1 MLRRLAFRSDLAVVA
16 VLIAAIM
23 LMIVPMPTLVVD
35 VLLAFNLGVSVLL
48 LMVGFYLRTPLEFS
62 TLPAVILIATVFRLA
77 LSIAITRLVLVQ
89 ADAGEIIR
97 TFGEY
102 VVAGNIL
109 VGLVIFLI
117 ITVVQF
123 IVITKGAERIA
134 EVAARFTLDA
144 MPGKQMAIDADLRSG
159 DIDQAAGRQR
169 RRLLEQESQ
178 LYGAMDGAMK
188 FVKGDAIAGLVI
200 IVINLL
206 GGLVVGL
213 LQHGMSFAEAGRTY
227 SILTVGDGLVA
238 QIPALFVSITA
249 GTVVTRVAG
258 GDADSLGGEIAQQ
271 LGDDSR
277 ALWAAAVIAVIIG
290 FIPGF
295 PTMIFLAIAVGLALL
310 GRAAAGRRAAAIEE
324 AMPKQGV
331 PPPPSRVQLVLSRAL
346 AAEFPRER
354 LQMVMARAAAAL
366 AGELGL
372 PVPAAD
378 ITDQQVPGRGFRI
391 DLDGVPLA
399 EATLPE
405 DSLLLRDD
413 VENATLADAV
423 TVSGP
428 ALPGVDEPLWI
439 AAEKRQQ
446 LLASGVGFMEPV
458 DVLAHAMANAL
469 RRYAGQL
476 VGVQEAR
483 QILAAGEPQW
493 GELVR
498 EVQRIVPLQRAADLF
513 RRLLDEGLTLRN
525 LRGILE
531 SILEHAPREQ
541 DPALLAELVRAAMRR
556 HICHTYADKLRVI
569 GAYIVDAEA
578 EALLRSAIQQAGNNA
593 HLNLTEGTTAALVE
607 RVRAEVSA
615 SRGPGPVVLTA
626 IDLRR
631 HLRALL
637 VNNGVYTPVLS
648 FHDLLADFT
657 VQPLGTI
664 RLTSSAATTPAIAE
678 PRHELQRPAVGQA
691 A

>member
-1 MLRRLAFRSDLAVVA
+1 
-16 VLIAAIM
+16 
-23 LMIVPMPTLVVD
+23 
-35 VLLAFNLGVSVLL
+35 
-48 LMVGFYLRTPLEFS
+48 
-62 TLPAVILIATVFRLA
+62 
-77 LSIAITRLVLVQ
+77 
-89 ADAGEIIR
+89 
-97 TFGEY
+97 
-102 VVAGNIL
+102 
-109 VGLVIFLI
+109 
-117 ITVVQF
+117 
-123 IVITKGAERIA
+123 
-134 EVAARFTLDA
+134 
-144 MPGKQMAIDADLRSG
+144 
-159 DIDQAAGRQR
+159 
-169 RRLLEQESQ
+169 
-178 LYGAMDGAMK
+178 
-188 FVKGDAIAGLVI
+188 
-200 IVINLL
+200 
-206 GGLVVGL
+206 
-213 LQHGMSFAEAGRTY
+213 MSFAEAGRTY

-277 ALWAAAVIAVIIG
+277 ALWAAAAIAVMIG

-295 PTMIFLAIAVGLALL
+295 PTMIFLAIAVGLAAL
-310 GRAAAGRRAAAIEE
+310 GRAAARRQAAAIEE
-324 AMPKQGV
+324 ALPKTGV
-331 PPPPSRVQLVLSRAL
+331 PPPPSRVQLVLSPAL
-346 AAEFPRER
+346 AQEFPRER
-354 LQMVMARAAAAL
+354 LQMVMARAALAL

-372 PVPAAD
+372 PVPPAD
-378 ITDQQVPGRGFRI
+378 ITLSELPERGFRI

-399 EATLPE
+399 EGTLPE
-405 DSLLLRDD
+405 QSLLLRDD
-413 VENATLADAV
+413 VENATLADAA

-428 ALPGVDEPLWI
+428 SLPGIDEPLWI
-439 AAEKRQQ
+439 AAERRPQ

-458 DVLAHAMANAL
+458 DVLAHAMGNAL

-513 RRLLDEGLTLRN
+513 RRLLDEGLMLRN

-541 DPALLAELVRAAMRR
+541 DPAMLAELVRAGMRR
-556 HICHTYADKLRVI
+556 HICHSYADNLRVI

-593 HLNLTEGTTAALVE
+593 HLNLTEGTTAVLVE

-626 IDLRR
+626 VDLRR

-664 RLTSSAATTPAIAE
+664 RLTSNATTAPAIAE
-678 PRHELQRPAVGQA
+678 PRNEVKQPAVERA

>member
-23 LMIVPMPTLVVD
+23 LMIVPMPTLAVD

-77 LSIAITRLVLVQ
+77 LSIAITRLVLLQ

-144 MPGKQMAIDADLRSG
+144 MPGKQMAIDADLRAG
-159 DIDQAAGRQR
+159 DIDQGAARQR

-277 ALWAAAVIAVIIG
+277 ALWAAA
-290 FIPGF
+290 
-295 PTMIFLAIAVGLALL
+295 AIAVS
-310 GRAAAGRRAAAIEE
+310 
-324 AMPKQGV
+324 
-331 PPPPSRVQLVLSRAL
+331 PSCCSSVIRSV
-346 AAEFPRER
+346 
-354 LQMVMARAAAAL
+354 
-366 AGELGL
+366 
-372 PVPAAD
+372 
-378 ITDQQVPGRGFRI
+378 
-391 DLDGVPLA
+391 
-399 EATLPE
+399 TL
-405 DSLLLRDD
+405 
-413 VENATLADAV
+413 
-423 TVSGP
+423 
-428 ALPGVDEPLWI
+428 
-439 AAEKRQQ
+439 
-446 LLASGVGFMEPV
+446 
-458 DVLAHAMANAL
+458 
-469 RRYAGQL
+469 
-476 VGVQEAR
+476 
-483 QILAAGEPQW
+483 
-493 GELVR
+493 
-498 EVQRIVPLQRAADLF
+498 
-513 RRLLDEGLTLRN
+513 
-525 LRGILE
+525 
-531 SILEHAPREQ
+531 
-541 DPALLAELVRAAMRR
+541 MRR
-556 HICHTYADKLRVI
+556 
-569 GAYIVDAEA
+569 
-578 EALLRSAIQQAGNNA
+578 
-593 HLNLTEGTTAALVE
+593 
-607 RVRAEVSA
+607 
-615 SRGPGPVVLTA
+615 
-626 IDLRR
+626 
-631 HLRALL
+631 
-637 VNNGVYTPVLS
+637 
-648 FHDLLADFT
+648 
-657 VQPLGTI
+657 
-664 RLTSSAATTPAIAE
+664 
-678 PRHELQRPAVGQA
+678 
-691 A
+691 

>member
-16 VLIAAIM
+16 VLVAAIM

-48 LMVGFYLRTPLEFS
+48 LMVGFYLRTPLQFS

-144 MPGKQMAIDADLRSG
+144 MPGKQMAIDADLRAG

-200 IVINLL
+200 IVINLA

-249 GTVVTRVAG
+249 GTVITRVAG

-271 LGDDSR
+271 LGNDSR
-277 ALWAAAVIAVIIG
+277 ALWAAAVIAVMIG

-310 GRAAAGRRAAAIEE
+310 GRAAARRRAAALQE
-324 AMPKQGV
+324 ALPKPGV

-346 AAEFPRER
+346 GGEFPRER
-354 LQMVMARAAAAL
+354 LQMVMARAASAL

-378 ITDQQVPGRGFRI
+378 ITESHLPERGFRI

-399 EATLPE
+399 EGVLPE

-413 VENATLADAV
+413 VENAMLADV
-423 TVSGP
+423 MTVPGP
-428 ALPGVDEPLWI
+428 ALPGIDEPLWI
-439 AAEKRQQ
+439 AAARRQQ
-446 LLASGVGFMEPV
+446 LLASGVGFMEPA
-458 DVLAHAMANAL
+458 DVLAQTMANAL

-513 RRLLDEGLTLRN
+513 RRLLDEGLSLRN
-525 LRGILE
+525 LRGVLE

-541 DPALLAELVRAAMRR
+541 DPAMLAEMVRAGMRR
-556 HICHTYADKLRVI
+556 HICYAYADKLRVI

-578 EALLRSAIQQAGNNA
+578 EAVLRSVIQQAGNNA
-593 HLNLTEGTTAALVE
+593 HLNLMEGTTAALVE

-637 VNNGVYTPVLS
+637 ANNGVHTPVLS

-664 RLTSSAATTPAIAE
+664 RLTSDATVTPPITE
-678 PRHELQRPAVGQA
+678 PRNELQRAAVEQA